1 MVVKITKGT
10 KPSFETTDKSKFSSR
25 HSASSAFGY
34 SRHTIFYHRVIKG
47 GFRKFRESGP
57 EDLTAI
63 CLCILF
69 ICCLSVSNQ
78 CPKLIIGVT
87 MKF

>member
-25 HSASSAFGY
+25 HAASSAFGY
-34 SRHTIFYHRVIKG
+34 SRHTIFYHRG
-47 GFRKFRESGP
+47 SRKFRESGP

-69 ICCLSVSNQ
+69 IYCLSVSNQ